1 MRRAMRHGKR
11 LGMTEPFLY
20 RLVDVLVREMGAAY
34 PEIRDQREYI
44 QRLIRTEE
52 ERFESVLTTGLP
64 RLEEFLDR
72 AASGHRVLAGDDAF
86 RLYDTFG
93 VPLDFIE
100 DMATERQVT
109 LDHAAFERAMEAQRE
124 KARAGHGLAP
134 RRPNRC
140 CSRRPPRR

>member
-20 RLVDVLVREMGAAY
+20 RLVDVLVREMGAVY
-34 PEIRDQREYI
+34 HEIRDQREYI

-52 ERFESVLTTGLP
+52 ERFESVLITGLP
-64 RLEEFLDR
+64 RLEEFLDS

-109 LDHAAFERAMEAQRE
+109 LDHAAFC
-124 KARAGHGLAP
+124 LLYTSPSP
-134 RRPNRC
+134 RD
-140 CSRRPPRR
+140 